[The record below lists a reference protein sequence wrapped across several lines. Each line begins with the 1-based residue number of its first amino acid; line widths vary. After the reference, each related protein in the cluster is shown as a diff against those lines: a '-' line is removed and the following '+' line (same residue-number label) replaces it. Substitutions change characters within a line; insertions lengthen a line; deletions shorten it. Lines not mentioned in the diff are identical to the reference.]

1 MSADLNVEDLHKSF
15 ASGRPATMDIEH
27 LRTWI
32 GRREIVDDEIPSF
45 PMLALAATLDLEHA
59 SARSDAL
66 PPLWHWIYFL
76 SVHRQ
81 SEIAEDGHAKRG
93 GFVPPVPLPRRM
105 FAGARIE
112 FHRPLRLG
120 HPATRTSTI
129 EDLVFKQGRSG
140 QLAFLK
146 IRVDISDDAGI
157 VLTEHQDIVY
167 REAPKPGEAA
177 PGKPE
182 RRAADWRET
191 VSPTGSLLFRYSS
204 LIFNAHRIHLDRDYA
219 IGHEGYGGLVVH
231 GQLVATML
239 AELARKHIHGPMI
252 GFRFRAVRPVLDDG
266 PFMICGT
273 RSDKVVNLWAE
284 NSSGLVAMEAVA
296 SYAT

>member
-1 MSADLNVEDLHKSF
+1 M
-15 ASGRPATMDIEH
+15 TMDIEH

-32 GRREIVDDEIPSF
+32 GRREIVDDEVPSF
-45 PMLALAATLDLEHA
+45 PAGALAATLDLEHA
-59 SARSDAL
+59 PARGDVL

-93 GFVPPVPLPRRM
+93 GFIPPVPLPRRM
-105 FAGARIE
+105 FAGAQIE
-112 FHRPLRLG
+112 FHRPIRLG
-120 HPATRTSTI
+120 EPARRTSTI
-129 EDLVFKQGRSG
+129 EDLVFKNGRSG
-140 QLAFLK
+140 RLAFLK
-146 IRVDISDDAGI
+146 IRVDVGNDDGI
-157 VLTEHQDIVY
+157 ALTEHQDIVY
-167 REAPKPGEAA
+167 REAPKPGEAV
-177 PGKPE
+177 PEQPE

-239 AELARKHIHGPMI
+239 AELARKQVPAPMT
-252 GFRFRAVRPVLDDG
+252 GFQFRAIKPVLDDG
-266 PFMICGT
+266 PFTICGT
-273 RSDKVVNLWAE
+273 RSDRGVNLWAE

-296 SYAT
+296 SHAG